1 MFQKSIGALHNNY
14 SLLKLFEVKQ
24 GSNRIILVKILVG
37 QQVLCFLSVYAPQ
50 CCLKD
55 AAKDIFYNQL
65 RVTPASASLIPYDEC
80 YDRIGS
86 TGSGYKE
93 VDGG

>member
-1 MFQKSIGALHNNY
+1 MFQKSKGAFQNNN
-14 SLLKLFEVKQ
+14 SMLKLFEVKQ
-24 GSNRIILVKILVG
+24 GSNWIILVKILVG
-37 QQVLCFLSVYAPQ
+37 QQVLCFLSVYALQ

-65 RVTPASASLIPYDEC
+65 RATPASASLIPYDEC
-80 YDRIGS
+80 YDRVGS